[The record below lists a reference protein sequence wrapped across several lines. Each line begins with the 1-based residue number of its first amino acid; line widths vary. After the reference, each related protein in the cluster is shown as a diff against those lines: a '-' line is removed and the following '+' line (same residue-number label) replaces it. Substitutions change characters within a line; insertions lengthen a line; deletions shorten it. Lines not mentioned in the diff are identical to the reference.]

1 MVFRDQQLEPNE
13 LRELVRHFGPLFHHH
28 ADEGVHYVPDIPE
41 VLEIRKEP
49 NDERLFG
56 GGCWHADVTFRKPAG
71 YVSVLHAQIIPTLG
85 GDTVFSS
92 TIAAFNGLS
101 GGMQSLL
108 RKLDAVHSY
117 DGPGKPDHKTQCA
130 THPVVRQHP
139 CTNSE
144 GIYLNKMF
152 ATRFDGMTAEES
164 RPLIEFL
171 DRHMCRPEYTCRVR
185 WRGGQ
190 VVMWDNRFS
199 LHYPI
204 NDFQGQRRS
213 LLRCTALEA

>member
-144 GIYLNKMF
+144 GIYLYKMF
-152 ATRFDGMTAEES
+152 ATRFDGMTADTCAAPSTLVGCVGAGGKWSCGTIGFHYTTPSMISRDNDALYCDARPS
-164 RPLIEFL
+164 RPNI
-171 DRHMCRPEYTCRVR
+171 
-185 WRGGQ
+185 
-190 VVMWDNRFS
+190 
-199 LHYPI
+199 
-204 NDFQGQRRS
+204 
-213 LLRCTALEA
+213 